1 MKDNKQILTSV
12 LKTSQMGQVG
22 IHSVLESAM
31 EPGLRKALEAQ
42 LHEYDS
48 IETEAH
54 AIASQRGWELPELDP
69 GARFLADRMTRLKLL
84 GKNSDSRIADMMIQG
99 NTQGMIKGL
108 RDLHRFCGTDVQ
120 INALSQKLLDCETAG
135 IRQMQSYL

>member
-1 MKDNKQILTSV
+1 MKDNKAILTSI

-22 IHSVLESAM
+22 IHSVLDSAM
-31 EPGLRKALEAQ
+31 GPGLRKALEAQ
-42 LHEYDS
+42 LHEYDA
-48 IETEAH
+48 IENDAFS
-54 AIASQRGWELPELDP
+54 IASQRGWELSELDP

-84 GKNSDSRIADMMIQG
+84 GKSTDSRIADMMIQG

-108 RDLHRFCGTDVQ
+108 RDLHRFSGSDVQ